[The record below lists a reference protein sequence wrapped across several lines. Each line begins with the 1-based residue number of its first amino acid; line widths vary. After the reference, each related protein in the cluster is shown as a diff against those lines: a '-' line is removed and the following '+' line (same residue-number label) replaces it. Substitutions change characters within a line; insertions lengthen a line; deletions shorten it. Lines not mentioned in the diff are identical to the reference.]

1 MSDIC
6 EICKDTLDTDII
18 VLNCDHKFHL
28 ECYYSTND
36 TKCPYCRKRQNPIH
50 TKKKLLEL
58 LEFKKKDSSYCQ
70 AITSKGNLCL
80 NFCGSKAYCGKHK
93 NYHKKIE
100 AMKSCLQ
107 S

>member
-1 MSDIC
+1 MTNIC
-6 EICKDTLDTDII
+6 EICKDILDKDII
-18 VLNCDHKFHL
+18 VLNCNHKFHI
-28 ECYYSTND
+28 ECYNSTNS
-36 TKCPYCRKRQNPIH
+36 TKCPYCRKKHNPIH
-50 TKKKLLEL
+50 TKKLNAL

-100 AMKSCLQ
+100 AMKSGLQ